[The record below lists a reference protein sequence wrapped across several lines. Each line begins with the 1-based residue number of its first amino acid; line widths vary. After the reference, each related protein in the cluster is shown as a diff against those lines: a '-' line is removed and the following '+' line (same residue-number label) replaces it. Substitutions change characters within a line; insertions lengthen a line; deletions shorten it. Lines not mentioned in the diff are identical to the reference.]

1 MARAQALTSALT
13 VSQVEPREAATVI
26 LLRGGSPFQILM
38 VARNPATRLAGGA
51 WVFPGGGVEHDDG
64 PGEERLRVAAVR
76 ELAEEA
82 AITGVDPD
90 DLVHFSRWIA
100 PASLP
105 IRFDT
110 HFFLAR
116 APDGQEPEVD
126 GVECVDAGWFTAS
139 EMLSDERAGAFPLLF
154 PTRKHL
160 ERLCDFDSIE
170 ELLEAVEDAEVVA
183 VRPRLRHP
191 GDPGIALLPGEPG
204 YDTATG

>member
-1 MARAQALTSALT
+1 M
-13 VSQVEPREAATVI
+13 I

-51 WVFPGGGVEHDDG
+51 WVFPGGGVEHRDG
-64 PGEERLRVAAVR
+64 SGEERLRAAAVR
-76 ELAEEA
+76 ELAEEV
-82 AITGVDPD
+82 AITGIDPD

-126 GVECVDAGWFTAS
+126 GVECVGAGWFTAS
-139 EMLSDERAGAFPLLF
+139 QMLADERAGAFPLPF

-160 ERLCDFDSIE
+160 ERLREFDSIE
-170 ELLEAVEDAEVVA
+170 ELLEAAASVEVQPG
-183 VRPRLRHP
+183 RPRLRHP
-191 GDPGIALLPGEPG
+191 GDPGSALLPGEPG

>member
-1 MARAQALTSALT
+1 M
-13 VSQVEPREAATVI
+13 I
-26 LLRGGSPFQILM
+26 LLRDGSPFQVLM
-38 VARNPATRLAGGA
+38 VARNPATRLGGA
-51 WVFPGGGVEHDDG
+51 WVFPGGGVEHADG
-64 PGEERLRVAAVR
+64 SGEQRLRVAAVR
-76 ELAEEA
+76 ELAEEV

-100 PASLP
+100 PPSLP

-126 GVECVDAGWFTAS
+126 GVECVDAGWFTAPQ
-139 EMLSDERAGAFPLLF
+139 MLSEERAGAFPLLF

-160 ERLCDFDSIE
+160 ERLCDFDSID
-170 ELLEAVEDAEVVA
+170 ELLEAAGSAEVVA

-191 GDPGIALLPGEPG
+191 GDRGTALLPGEPG

>member
-1 MARAQALTSALT
+1 MSE
-13 VSQVEPREAATVI
+13 VEPREAATVI
-26 LLRGGSPFQILM
+26 LLRGGPPFQILM

-64 PGEERLRVAAVR
+64 SGEERLRVAAVR

-90 DLVHFSRWIA
+90 ELVHFGRWIA
-100 PASLP
+100 PTSLP
-105 IRFDT
+105 VRFDT

-126 GVECVDAGWFTAS
+126 GIECVDAGWFTAS
-139 EMLSDERAGAFPLLF
+139 QMLSDDRAGAFPLLS

-160 ERLCDFDSIE
+160 ERLRDFASIE
-170 ELLEAVEDAEVVA
+170 ELLEAAENAVVVA
-183 VRPRLRHP
+183 IRPRLRHP
-191 GDPGIALLPGEPG
+191 GDPGLALLPGEPG

>member
-1 MARAQALTSALT
+1 M
-13 VSQVEPREAATVI
+13 I
-26 LLRGGSPFQILM
+26 LLRGGSPIQILM

-64 PGEERLRVAAVR
+64 AGPKRLRVAAVR

-90 DLVHFSRWIA
+90 ELVHYSRWVT

-139 EMLSDERAGAFPLLF
+139 QMLSDERAGDFPLLF

-170 ELLEAVEDAEVVA
+170 ELLEAAGATEVVA
-183 VRPRLRHP
+183 IRPRLRHP
-191 GDPGIALLPGEPG
+191 GDPGLPLLPGEPG
-204 YDTATG
+204 YDSATG